1 MTEVTIKIPEDIKD
15 IIDGITEPLYVEAL
29 REVARKRFAYN
40 QKTLAEFK
48 KKIAIFEAKYG
59 KSYEEFS
66 QSVPDTVKGHDDWI
80 EWSYLV
86 KVANELSAKI
96 EKLRLLIGK

>member
-1 MTEVTIKIPEDIKD
+1 MTEVSIKIPEDIKD

-40 QKTLAEFK
+40 QKTLKEFR
-48 KKIAIFEAKYG
+48 KKIAIFEAKYD

-66 QSVPDTVKGHDDWI
+66 RSVPDTVKGHDDWI
-80 EWSYLV
+80 EWSYLT

>member
-1 MTEVTIKIPEDIKD
+1 MTEVTIKIPQDIKD

-29 REVARKRFAYN
+29 REVARKRFTDK
-40 QKTLAEFK
+40 QKALKEFR

-59 KSYEEFS
+59 KSCEEFS

>member
-1 MTEVTIKIPEDIKD
+1 MTEVTIKVPGDIKD
-15 IIDGITEPLYVEAL
+15 IIDGITEPIYVEAL
-29 REVARKRFAYN
+29 REVARKRFAYH
-40 QKTLAEFK
+40 QKTLKEFRQ
-48 KKIAIFEAKYG
+48 KIAIFEAKYDQ
-59 KSYEEFS
+59 SYDEFS

-96 EKLRLLIGK
+96 EKLRLLLEI

>member
-1 MTEVTIKIPEDIKD
+1 ME
-15 IIDGITEPLYVEAL
+15 GITEPLYVEAL
-29 REVARKRFAYN
+29 REVARKRFTYN
-40 QKTLAEFK
+40 QKKLKELR
-48 KKIAIFEAKYG
+48 KKIATFEVRYG
-59 KSYEEFS
+59 KSYEEFL

-96 EKLRLLIGK
+96 GKLRLLIGK

>member
-1 MTEVTIKIPEDIKD
+1 LLGLKIYNTIT
-15 IIDGITEPLYVEAL
+15 GRV
-29 REVARKRFAYN
+29 KRMEY
-40 QKTLAEFK
+40 L

-59 KSYEEFS
+59 KSYEAFS

-86 KVANELSAKI
+86 KVANE
-96 EKLRLLIGK
+96 KLP

>member
-15 IIDGITEPLYVEAL
+15 IIDGIREPLYVEAL
-29 REVARKRFAYN
+29 REVAGKRLAYN
-40 QKTLAEFK
+40 QKMLKNLK
-48 KKIAIFEAKYG
+48 KKIAIFEARYG
-59 KSYEEFS
+59 KSYEKFS

-80 EWSYLV
+80 EWSYLL
-86 KVANELSAKI
+86 KVVNELSAKI